1 MINLYRSLDGKIDY
15 NNSQVLVITVSLQ
28 GWLPL
33 GCWEEERIAL
43 LHLKS
48 KYFFDLKGCVRE

>member
-43 LHLKS
+43 FHLKS
-48 KYFFDLKGCVRE
+48 KYFFI